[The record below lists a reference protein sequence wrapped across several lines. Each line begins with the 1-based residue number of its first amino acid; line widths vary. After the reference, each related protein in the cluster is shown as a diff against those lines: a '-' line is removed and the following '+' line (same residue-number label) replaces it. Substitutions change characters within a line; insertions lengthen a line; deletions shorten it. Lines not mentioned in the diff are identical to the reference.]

1 MVILA
6 LSLCSACWMPSA
18 LAREDLVDAVGLSE
32 AFRRHGIVEGAG
44 GGAGFVRVS
53 EKSREIARRL
63 DRSGYYSRLSRAYKG
78 YPHLR
83 SKPAAASRAGAG
95 VAGVNLENRRL
106 YLARLRQIARE
117 HRLAPELMD
126 AIIVVESAYE
136 PEAVSSKGA
145 MGLMQLMPDTATRF
159 KVANAFDP
167 AENMRGGARYLRW
180 LMDRFDGELELV
192 LAAYN
197 AGEGAVERHGNRVPP
212 YDETQAYV
220 ARVLRLYDGA
230 GR

>member
-1 MVILA
+1 M
-6 LSLCSACWMPSA
+6 
-18 LAREDLVDAVGLSE
+18 
-32 AFRRHGIVEGAG
+32 
-44 GGAGFVRVS
+44 
-53 EKSREIARRL
+53 
-63 DRSGYYSRLSRAYKG
+63 
-78 YPHLR
+78 
-83 SKPAAASRAGAG
+83 
-95 VAGVNLENRRL
+95 
-106 YLARLRQIARE
+106 QIARD

-159 KVANAFDP
+159 NVANAFDP

-197 AGEGAVERHGNRVPP
+197 AGEGAVERHGNRIPP
-212 YDETQAYV
+212 YNETQAYV
-220 ARVLRLYDGA
+220 VRVLRLYEGA